1 MPPIPPPDTAGA
13 SFFFGAS
20 ATMASVVIIT
30 PATEAPARPSPVN
43 NAGAQHVD
51 ILLGLRVEAI
61 GLGLVLV
68 NLANHHQPSTP
79 AFSTIWWTGSSS
91 ALNTMLISAW
101 MSGLSSLSLPT
112 RPWRAAA
119 PHRRPQRFAL
129 LMFGRAP
136 HLFVGT
142 PGPTFWSIV
151 EVNVE

>member
-1 MPPIPPPDTAGA
+1 MPPIPPPDMAGA

-79 AFSTIWWTGSSS
+79 AFSANPALARSS
-91 ALNTMLISAW
+91 ATPPPATM
-101 MSGLSSLSLPT
+101 
-112 RPWRAAA
+112 
-119 PHRRPQRFAL
+119 RFTDV
-129 LMFGRAP
+129 R
-136 HLFVGT
+136 T
-142 PGPTFWSIV
+142 
-151 EVNVE
+151 

>member
-1 MPPIPPPDTAGA
+1 MAGA
-13 SFFFGAS
+13 SFFFLAS
-20 ATMASVVIIT
+20 ATMASVLIIT

-91 ALNTMLISAW
+91 AHNVDIGLDVGIIVLELANPALARSSATPPPATMRFTDVRTSAA
-101 MSGLSSLSLPT
+101 SFRRDA
-112 RPWRAAA
+112 RPDI
-119 PHRRPQRFAL
+119 L
-129 LMFGRAP
+129 
-136 HLFVGT
+136 
-142 PGPTFWSIV
+142 SIV